1 MEAVTAL
8 ITDAEQTLEDTKAAA
23 EKQKKKLE
31 ALQKETKAAKAAA
44 LTVQDI
50 EAMGKKSTFSNNITL
65 TPDECRILKDYAVS
79 SFAEKAEKIKYKQK
93 YEQADKRAS
102 VWKQRFEVLNEQYQ
116 QLKQKAQP
124 YLDAMEIASE
134 KVRAFLSA
142 VLARGKTEPEKKQP
156 VHGRKHDMEL

>member
-1 MEAVTAL
+1 
-8 ITDAEQTLEDTKAAA
+8 
-23 EKQKKKLE
+23 
-31 ALQKETKAAKAAA
+31 
-44 LTVQDI
+44 
-50 EAMGKKSTFSNNITL
+50 MGKKSAFSNNITL

-93 YEQADKRAS
+93 YEQAEKRAS

-134 KVRAFLSA
+134 KVRAFLFA
-142 VLARGKTEPEKKQP
+142 VLARGKNEPEKKQP
-156 VHGRKHDMEL
+156 IHDRKHDMEL